1 MWRMRGLVSAA
12 TVLLLLSAG
21 AAGADEGREI
31 DCKKT
36 NLAFDAPGFET
47 KCKDYSDRSINVGEL
62 NAASRFYGMFAMSEA
77 DITFIQAYSKAVLGG
92 TRIYINRRSMEAELG
107 DTFSSK
113 FSGWGDEEDI
123 GDFQIKHVTVTSN
136 SGEPADCIGFLK
148 LGARR
153 FEGVAGL
160 TAGYACSAAGRDKA
174 REAVKAFVDGQ
185 D

>member
-1 MWRMRGLVSAA
+1 MRVIFLTAA
-12 TVLLLLSAG
+12 AALLALSGG
-21 AAGADEGREI
+21 AARADGGREI
-31 DCKKT
+31 DCKET
-36 NLAFDAPGFET
+36 NLHFEAPGFT
-47 KCKDYSDRSINVGEL
+47 ARCKDYSDNSIDVGEL
-62 NAASRFYGMFAMSEA
+62 NAASKFYGLFALSEA